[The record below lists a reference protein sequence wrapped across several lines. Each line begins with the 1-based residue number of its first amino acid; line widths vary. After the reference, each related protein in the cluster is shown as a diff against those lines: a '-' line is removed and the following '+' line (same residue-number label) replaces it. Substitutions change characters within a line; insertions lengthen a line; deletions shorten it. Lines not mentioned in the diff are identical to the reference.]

1 MEVILGLLGMLAFAW
16 ILLGPFLFFKHSS
29 QLSNLTSELARLRR
43 EIDKLKAHSTSA
55 PRTAATSPA
64 PSPQP
69 EKALWDREKARPTV
83 LPEHGTPV
91 HRDES
96 IVSVPA
102 AEVEVVSTD
111 SPTPPQPAGSEAFLD
126 KLREQQEL
134 RKKNKADAPSATVAT
149 SDDALDIEPDTKTA
163 ATETKDQAQQ
173 PPKAARDSGS
183 FEELIA
189 SQWLSWVGAVAVMIG
204 MGYFLK
210 YAIDEGWL
218 GDTGRV
224 ALGILGGVA
233 TFVGAAYAMKKD
245 YRVLAEGLAG
255 AAMGILYFSLFAA
268 SEHKYN
274 LLPMNAVYAGMIV
287 VTATGLSFA
296 GVFNSMATAVLA
308 MLGGFLTPIMLS
320 KGGGTVT
327 MLFSYIL
334 ILDLGVLGL
343 ATFRSWGKLHLLNF
357 FGTLLMWLGWF
368 ANNYKAEDL
377 GITVFWITVFGV
389 VFSLLGMWR
398 HVIRKETSSNQDTV
412 LMLLNPIAYFGALY
426 FLTKADYSNYHGL
439 FALLVAAYY
448 LGLGTFGYLR
458 NPGQTQV
465 VVTLVGVG
473 LSFVTL
479 AVPLQLSGHW
489 IVIAWAIES
498 LLLIEIGL
506 RYEKPGFRLTGFL
519 LLTIVQ
525 VHMILYAGGT
535 LSGPR
540 DFDTGFVR
548 RMWETPVSV
557 EPARSALGGIIN
569 GRSMSFAVNAIV
581 LAILAWEYRRREKT
595 DYMARSEEAYQRLG
609 IKSGVPDAS
618 RISAILIPMVPVI
631 VLVMGLLETFVHGV
645 RASWTVATHLS
656 MLPIWL
662 SLFSLATIVAYRR
675 MMDVT
680 TLGGLSKFLFGVTG
694 CLFLVFFLTRFPDW
708 SSDAEAMWGWTLF
721 NPRGFGF
728 LSALTATLVGA
739 MQFSR
744 CGPEEQEGK
753 QIASTLTLA
762 VPLVLLGMCLTET
775 FAFGQRH
782 SWIWATQITQV
793 TIWLAVF
800 AVGTLIAARRLS
812 DSRPLTMQSGLFYF
826 ATILLA
832 STLAFTSFGDI
843 VGRGQTLSLETY
855 SRVLANPR
863 TLGLFVAAVSLTLG
877 AFGHAR
883 SPHRNESLMAAFK
896 VMIPLTVLMLCLLEC
911 YAYGRRDN
919 WFWAGYVSSTGIILA
934 LLAVPVRLAGVK
946 LDREP
951 RWIFA
956 MSQFFLLGLAAIIAI
971 LFLGTL
977 VSWREVATSVGPYW
991 QTPFLNPRGVTYLL
1005 AITAGLVC
1013 RKLLPPESRT
1023 PDPSARIPTLDGI
1036 PLAWFSYAVT
1046 FLMFTIEVYA
1056 YGKQQSWGTAT
1067 SLAVTGTWTVLAIAT
1082 IVGGI
1087 AKRSADVRMCALGVF
1102 GLTTAKV
1109 FLYDVWYL
1117 DPKIRTVAFI
1127 GLGVALMATS
1137 FLYRRYRDRIKDWIK
1152 PMSLLLA
1159 VGWLLG
1165 PGIATADEVEAPDL
1179 STQFTH
1185 RFEITPVNPVLIG
1198 EEYDPTFV
1206 RIPVTAEVYAASR
1219 RSLDDLRL
1227 LVVDAAGVSTQIPY
1241 VLVTPTDE
1249 VGEADRPLTIRN
1261 QETHDG
1267 RTSVVLEAGTP
1278 IAPIEKLHLTVNCPD
1293 NEYARPLEL
1302 FGSSEPDGDWRLLV
1316 NTGYLIDR
1324 RRDTLRLIESTITCP
1339 SSQFRYYKLVIDNQ
1353 GRPPVSVSE
1362 AHAHMVQ
1369 RRIAPR
1375 VSYPVTIDTTLRSD
1389 RKTTEAEL
1397 TLPGPVPIEK
1407 VEFDIG
1413 GADEYHRAADLAS
1426 LAETLTSPIMNLQLF
1441 HLKGITPTHV
1451 TTANFASQPIRR
1463 MRLTIQNG
1471 DDAPLTV
1478 TAARAFGIERSIVV
1492 PVKSISGR
1500 NVALYVGGHVSA
1512 PHYDLAR
1519 ISQIPDVDR
1528 IFAVSIMSGDR
1539 NSTYREVVPRK
1550 PWAEEHKSLVWVL
1563 VFLGV
1568 IVLSIIAIQLLRVAA
1583 ASEQSANPKAPETQA

>member
-16 ILLGPFLFFKHSS
+16 ILLGPVLFFIQSS
-29 QLSNLTSELARLRR
+29 RLTNLTNELARLRR
-43 EIDKLKAHSTSA
+43 EVEKQKAQSA
-55 PRTAATSPA
+55 PRQVEADSEATETSA
-64 PSPQP
+64 
-69 EKALWDREKARPTV
+69 EKPIWSREKSRPTT
-83 LPEHGTPV
+83 LPGRRTPSGREEV
-91 HRDES
+91 
-96 IVSVPA
+96 VSKAPET
-102 AEVEVVSTD
+102 EVEVVPAVPESREEA
-111 SPTPPQPAGSEAFLD
+111 SPSERPLTSVLRELEQRKKARGEVPLAAAAAEAPASPPSEAAAVPGTSETPP
-126 KLREQQEL
+126 
-134 RKKNKADAPSATVAT
+134 PS
-149 SDDALDIEPDTKTA
+149 
-163 ATETKDQAQQ
+163 Q
-173 PPKAARDSGS
+173 KAAKDTGS
-183 FEELIA
+183 FEELVA

-287 VTATGLSFA
+287 VTAAGLSFA
-296 GVFNSMATAVLA
+296 GVFNSMATSVLA

-357 FGTLLMWLGWF
+357 FGTVLMWLGWF

-398 HVIRKETSSNQDTV
+398 HVIRKEISSNQDTV

-426 FLTKADYSNYHGL
+426 FLTKAGYSNYHGL

-448 LGLGTFGYLR
+448 LGLGAFGYLR

-489 IVIAWAIES
+489 IVMAWAIES

-662 SLFSLATIVAYRR
+662 SLFALATIVAYRR

-680 TLGGLSKFLFGVTG
+680 TLGALSKFLFGVTG

-744 CGPEEQEGK
+744 CGPEEHEGK

-800 AVGTLIAARRLS
+800 AVGTLIAARKLS
-812 DSRPLTMQSGLFYF
+812 DSRPLTMQSGLFFF
-826 ATILLA
+826 ATILLV
-832 STLAFTSFGDI
+832 STLAITSFGDI
-843 VGRGQTLSLETY
+843 VGRGQTVSLETY
-855 SRVLANPR
+855 SRVVANPR
-863 TLGLFVAAVSLTLG
+863 ALGLFVAAVVLALG

-883 SPHRNESLMAAFK
+883 SPHRNETLMAAFK
-896 VMIPLTVLMLCLLEC
+896 ISIPLTVLMLCLLEC
-911 YAYGRRDN
+911 YAYGRRDS
-919 WFWAGYVSSTGIILA
+919 WLWAGYVSATGIVLA
-934 LLAVPVRLAGVK
+934 LLTVPVRLAGMK

-951 RWIFA
+951 RWIVA
-956 MSQFFLLGLAAIIAI
+956 MSQFFLVGLAAIIAI

-977 VSWREVATSVGPYW
+977 ISWREVATSVGPYW
-991 QTPFLNPRGVTYLL
+991 RVPFLNPRGVTHLL
-1005 AITAGLVC
+1005 AIAAGLVC
-1013 RKLLPPESRT
+1013 RKL
-1023 PDPSARIPTLDGI
+1023 IPADENAKPVSFGRSMMTGTQ
-1036 PLAWFSYAVT
+1036 LAWFSYAVT
-1046 FLMFTIEVYA
+1046 FLMCTIEVYA

-1067 SLAVTGTWTVLAIAT
+1067 SLAVTGTWTALAVAT
-1082 IVGGI
+1082 IIGGI
-1087 AKRSADVRMCALGVF
+1087 VKRSADVRMCALGVF

-1159 VGWLLG
+1159 VGLLLG
-1165 PGIATADEVEAPDL
+1165 SGIVHAEEANSGDL

-1185 RFEITPVNPVLIG
+1185 RFEIGPFDPKLFG
-1198 EEYDPTFV
+1198 DRYDPEFV
-1206 RIPVTAEVYAASR
+1206 RIPITAGIYAASR
-1219 RSLDDLRL
+1219 RALEDIRL
-1227 LVVDAAGVSTQIPY
+1227 LEVDGEGISKQVPY
-1241 VLVTPTDE
+1241 VLITPKNDIA
-1249 VGEADRPLTIRN
+1249 EADRAFTVVN
-1261 QETHDG
+1261 QQTQDG
-1267 RTSVVLEAGTP
+1267 KTSVLLETLAPTD
-1278 IAPIEKLHLTVNCPD
+1278 PIESLQLTVKCPD
-1293 NEYARPLEL
+1293 DEYVRPLEL
-1302 FGSSEPDGDWRLLV
+1302 FGSNEPEGDWRLLV

-1324 RRDTLRLIESTITCP
+1324 RRDTLRLIESTIICP

-1353 GRPPVSVSE
+1353 GRSPVSVTE
-1362 AHAHMVQ
+1362 AKAHMV
-1369 RRIAPR
+1369 RRRSAPLI
-1375 VSYPVTIDTTLRSD
+1375 SYPVTIDNMIRTD
-1389 RKTTEAEL
+1389 RKITEVDF
-1397 TLPGPVPIEK
+1397 TLPGLIPIER

-1413 GADEYHRAADLAS
+1413 GADEYHRAADLS
-1426 LAETLTSPIMNLQLF
+1426 ILAETRTTPLMNLQLF
-1441 HLKGITPTHV
+1441 HLNGVTSGHV
-1451 TTANFASQPIRR
+1451 RTASFPEQPLRR

-1471 DDAPLTV
+1471 DDAPLHV
-1478 TAARAFGIERSIVV
+1478 AAARVYGIERSIVV
-1492 PVKSISGR
+1492 PTKSLAGA
-1500 NVALYVGGHVSA
+1500 VLYVGGRVSA
-1512 PHYDLAR
+1512 PSYDLAR
-1519 ISQIPDVDR
+1519 ISKIPDLER
-1528 IFAVSIMSGDR
+1528 IYPVSLYEGDK
-1539 NSTYREVVPRK
+1539 NPAYREVGPRK
-1550 PWAEEHKSLVWVL
+1550 PWAEEHKSLVWIL
-1563 VFLGV
+1563 VFAGV
-1568 IVLSIIAIQLLRVAA
+1568 IVLSGVAIQLLRVAA
-1583 ASEQSANPKAPETQA
+1583 AREGGNAPTAGPSH